1 MVDKKY
7 LKIGVA
13 AMAVTALII
22 GLSVGL
28 TQKNKNQPSTASA
41 SSTMGDVVYSAY
53 DDSCSTG
60 KSGKSGP
67 TSPTGKSGKSGPT
80 SPTGKSDKS
89 NSNRQLYP
97 GTEDF
102 VEASPTQRRKLRA
115 DLINDMNTQRKLP
128 SEGKSGKSGPTSPS
142 EGKSGKSGPTS
153 PSCGKSGKSNG
164 GSGGDCAPTDC
175 AVIFDP
181 CATGKSGKSNGG
193 GGKSGKSNGN
203 GGSCGKSGKSNG
215 SNPTDCAPTV
225 AAPTVC
231 SQPTTT
237 SVLDTPA
244 PVPASIVETPEP
256 TLTTPEPTIKV
267 TTGNS
272 ETVGKF
278 QDTEQDSEPWRGDN

>member
-41 SSTMGDVVYSAY
+41 SSTMGDVVYSTY

-80 SPTGKSDKS
+80 SPSEGKSGKS

-115 DLINDMNTQRKLP
+115 DLINGKCMFVAVALLSTMVSLYVLLVSIAIYCYSPTRYLTLISPLP
-128 SEGKSGKSGPTSPS
+128 LCLLLS
-142 EGKSGKSGPTS
+142 
-153 PSCGKSGKSNG
+153 
-164 GSGGDCAPTDC
+164 
-175 AVIFDP
+175 
-181 CATGKSGKSNGG
+181 
-193 GGKSGKSNGN
+193 
-203 GGSCGKSGKSNG
+203 
-215 SNPTDCAPTV
+215 
-225 AAPTVC
+225 
-231 SQPTTT
+231 
-237 SVLDTPA
+237 
-244 PVPASIVETPEP
+244 
-256 TLTTPEPTIKV
+256 TLH
-267 TTGNS
+267 
-272 ETVGKF
+272 
-278 QDTEQDSEPWRGDN
+278 

>member
-41 SSTMGDVVYSAY
+41 SSTMEDIVYSTY

-80 SPTGKSDKS
+80 SPSEGKSGKS
-89 NSNRQLYP
+89 NDRRQLYP

-115 DLINDMNTQRKLP
+115 DLIN
-128 SEGKSGKSGPTSPS
+128 GKCMIVAVVALIYYRRWCHIVVLLLATILCSPTRYLALIISSATFVSP
-142 EGKSGKSGPTS
+142 PI
-153 PSCGKSGKSNG
+153 P
-164 GSGGDCAPTDC
+164 P
-175 AVIFDP
+175 I
-181 CATGKSGKSNGG
+181 
-193 GGKSGKSNGN
+193 
-203 GGSCGKSGKSNG
+203 
-215 SNPTDCAPTV
+215 
-225 AAPTVC
+225 
-231 SQPTTT
+231 
-237 SVLDTPA
+237 
-244 PVPASIVETPEP
+244 
-256 TLTTPEPTIKV
+256 TLHYYRHEHST
-267 TTGNS
+267 
-272 ETVGKF
+272 
-278 QDTEQDSEPWRGDN
+278 

>member
-41 SSTMGDVVYSAY
+41 SSTMGDVVYSTY
-53 DDSCSTG
+53 DGSCSTG

-80 SPTGKSDKS
+80 SPSEGKSGKS

-115 DLINDMNTQRKLP
+115 DLINGKCMFVAVALLSTMLPHQHRCVACVYCNTVPQLDI
-128 SEGKSGKSGPTSPS
+128 SLSYHLSAIFVSP
-142 EGKSGKSGPTS
+142 P
-153 PSCGKSGKSNG
+153 
-164 GSGGDCAPTDC
+164 
-175 AVIFDP
+175 I
-181 CATGKSGKSNGG
+181 
-193 GGKSGKSNGN
+193 
-203 GGSCGKSGKSNG
+203 
-215 SNPTDCAPTV
+215 
-225 AAPTVC
+225 
-231 SQPTTT
+231 
-237 SVLDTPA
+237 
-244 PVPASIVETPEP
+244 
-256 TLTTPEPTIKV
+256 TLH
-267 TTGNS
+267 
-272 ETVGKF
+272 
-278 QDTEQDSEPWRGDN
+278 

>member
-41 SSTMGDVVYSAY
+41 SSTMGDVVYSTY

-115 DLINDMNTQRKLP
+115 DLINGKIVVIAIVVAVALSSTMLP
-128 SEGKSGKSGPTSPS
+128 HQHRLFL
-142 EGKSGKSGPTS
+142 
-153 PSCGKSGKSNG
+153 
-164 GSGGDCAPTDC
+164 
-175 AVIFDP
+175 V
-181 CATGKSGKSNGG
+181 
-193 GGKSGKSNGN
+193 
-203 GGSCGKSGKSNG
+203 
-215 SNPTDCAPTV
+215 
-225 AAPTVC
+225 
-231 SQPTTT
+231 
-237 SVLDTPA
+237 
-244 PVPASIVETPEP
+244 SIAILFP
-256 TLTTPEPTIKV
+256 
-267 TTGNS
+267 N
-272 ETVGKF
+272 
-278 QDTEQDSEPWRGDN
+278 

>member
-41 SSTMGDVVYSAY
+41 SSTFEDVVYSTY

-80 SPTGKSDKS
+80 SPSEGKSGKS
-89 NSNRQLYP
+89 NDKRRQLYP
-97 GTEDF
+97 GTEEF

-115 DLINDMNTQRKLP
+115 DLINGKCLLVVVVALIYYRRWCHIVVLFLSIAIYFSPTRYLTLIISSATFVSPPITLLYLDMNTQRKLLP
-128 SEGKSGKSGPTSPS
+128 AEGKSGKSGPTSPTS
-142 EGKSGKSGPTS
+142 KSGKSGPTS

-164 GSGGDCAPTDC
+164 GSGKYYSCDYHILSELLYCFCLLFYYFIHLLTIYNSPLRPSYFSMSTYNTRWRLC
-175 AVIFDP
+175 TYFM
-181 CATGKSGKSNGG
+181 C
-193 GGKSGKSNGN
+193 GN
-203 GGSCGKSGKSNG
+203 
-215 SNPTDCAPTV
+215 
-225 AAPTVC
+225 
-231 SQPTTT
+231 
-237 SVLDTPA
+237 
-244 PVPASIVETPEP
+244 I
-256 TLTTPEPTIKV
+256 
-267 TTGNS
+267 
-272 ETVGKF
+272 
-278 QDTEQDSEPWRGDN
+278 